1 VADGTLA
8 LAGGGGLGAGGIFTG
23 GITLGA
29 GTRLVHQGPGSQ
41 TLAGPVAGDGAI
53 TVAGGR
59 LVLAAANALASDV
72 TLLTGATLVLAHAD
86 AVNAAS
92 SQGIALGSGTGTVIE
107 LAATDGPRPL
117 LHASNGFSTTVVSG
131 RPLGTV
137 GEGLRHELAAGIG
150 LSGGT
155 LTARAAESVTSGTA
169 EVVVPSLSLTAG
181 AVGAI
186 TRLNPTTA
194 VMTLGG
200 AAAAVNA
207 VPKTLEL
214 SGSSSGNVVT
224 GTLADGVSAVSL
236 VKSGPGAWTLAAA
249 STFTGPTTV
258 TGGTLRLAHAQALAA
273 SGSVAITGG
282 RIALPTDA
290 PLAVDLRT
298 LVVDETAG
306 MLDVGR
312 GRVTIGSGITAA
324 ALRADLIAGRR
335 GGAWD
340 GPFGIASSAAAADTA
355 AGASRSVGWLDHG
368 DGSFT
373 VGYAAAGDTNIDG
386 FVDLL
391 DAANFLAGGLFD
403 TGFSADWWVGDF
415 TYDGLVDI
423 LDAADFVSAGLFD
436 AGGYV
441 DSGTAAPPMAAVPEP
456 GSAVAVTMA
465 AVIAIASRRLS
476 RRS

>member
-1 VADGTLA
+1 
-8 LAGGGGLGAGGIFTG
+8 
-23 GITLGA
+23 
-29 GTRLVHQGPGSQ
+29 
-41 TLAGPVAGDGAI
+41 
-53 TVAGGR
+53 
-59 LVLAAANALASDV
+59 
-72 TLLTGATLVLAHAD
+72 
-86 AVNAAS
+86 
-92 SQGIALGSGTGTVIE
+92 
-107 LAATDGPRPL
+107 
-117 LHASNGFSTTVVSG
+117 
-131 RPLGTV
+131 
-137 GEGLRHELAAGIG
+137 
-150 LSGGT
+150 
-155 LTARAAESVTSGTA
+155 
-169 EVVVPSLSLTAG
+169 
-181 AVGAI
+181 
-186 TRLNPTTA
+186 
-194 VMTLGG
+194 
-200 AAAAVNA
+200 
-207 VPKTLEL
+207 
-214 SGSSSGNVVT
+214 
-224 GTLADGVSAVSL
+224 VSAVSL
-236 VKSGPGAWTLAAA
+236 VKSGPGVWTLAAA

-258 TGGTLRLAHAQALAA
+258 TGGTLRLAHAGALAA

-282 RIALPTDA
+282 RVALPADA
-290 PLAVDLRT
+290 TLAVDLRT
-298 LVVDETAG
+298 LVIDETAG

-312 GRVTIGSGITAA
+312 GQVTIGSGITAA

-373 VGYAAAGDTNIDG
+373 VGFAAAGDSNIDG

-403 TGFSADWWVGDF
+403 AGFSADWTDGDF

-423 LDAADFVSAGLFD
+423 LDVADFVSAGLFD

-441 DSGTAAPPMAAVPEP
+441 GTGAAAAPPMAAVPEP